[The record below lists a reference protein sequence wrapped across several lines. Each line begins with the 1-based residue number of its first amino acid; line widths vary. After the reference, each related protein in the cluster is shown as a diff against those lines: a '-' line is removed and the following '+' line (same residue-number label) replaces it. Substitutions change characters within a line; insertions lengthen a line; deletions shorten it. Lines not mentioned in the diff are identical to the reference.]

1 MYSQHENVHLYD
13 NNNEDNN
20 NNNIVLVV
28 ESKFNTRT
36 PFD

>member
-1 MYSQHENVHLYD
+1 MYSQHEHFHLYD